1 MPWCT
6 YPDTATTHSSSNG
19 GFCVLDDM
27 LKNRIPLLSLLVTD
41 VVLLTLMLF
50 GVLHW
55 KAAHLR
61 GGIWG
66 LMYTQVRFSIL

>member
-1 MPWCT
+1 
-6 YPDTATTHSSSNG
+6 
-19 GFCVLDDM
+19 M